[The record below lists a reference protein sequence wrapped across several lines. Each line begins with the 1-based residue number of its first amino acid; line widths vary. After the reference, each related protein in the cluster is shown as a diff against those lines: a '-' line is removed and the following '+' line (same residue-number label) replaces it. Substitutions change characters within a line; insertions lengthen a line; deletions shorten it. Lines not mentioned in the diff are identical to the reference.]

1 MSGWPLARAVS
12 RAGQLGV
19 VSATCLDTVMVRRLQ
34 DGDPGGHTRR
44 ALAHFPSQDAV
55 REVLD
60 RYFLP
65 GGRAAGQPYRRVP
78 LPGVPL
84 QPENER
90 LTVMA
95 NFVEVW
101 LAREGHGGT
110 VGVNLL
116 TKVQLQ
122 TLPGLYGA
130 VLAGVH
136 VVLMGAGIPRDVPQV
151 LDRFAAGQA
160 ATLRLDV
167 TGAAAPT
174 VLTFDPAS
182 LGLEGVPLARPA
194 FLPVVSSNVLAAML
208 ARRGEGAVQGFVVEG
223 PTAGGHSAPPRG
235 DRALDERGEPRYGPK
250 DEVDLQALAAL
261 GLPFWLAGGTGSPE
275 ALRDAWARGAA
286 GVQVGTLFAY
296 CEESGLRA
304 DLRDRALRGARR
316 GELRVRTDP
325 HASPTGFPF
334 KVVMLPGTLADPDVY
349 AARTRRCDLGY
360 LRESYA
366 RPDGLVGF
374 RCPAEPVGEYTR
386 KGGRAEDTRGRMCL
400 CNALLA
406 DVGLGQTQPQGPEPA
421 LLTSGDDLRSAGR
434 WPHGQV
440 PDSGPGQDTSG
451 YAALDALRYLLD

>member
-1 MSGWPLARAVS
+1 MVQGEREGVHPDSPARPPTTPPDHQRADDQQTARPARTSIPPVIQGGMGVGVSGWPLARAVS

-160 ATLRLDV
+160 AI
-167 TGAAAPT
+167 
-174 VLTFDPAS
+174 
-182 LGLEGVPLARPA
+182 
-194 FLPVVSSNVLAAML
+194 
-208 ARRGEGAVQGFVVEG
+208 
-223 PTAGGHSAPPRG
+223 
-235 DRALDERGEPRYGPK
+235 
-250 DEVDLQALAAL
+250 
-261 GLPFWLAGGTGSPE
+261 
-275 ALRDAWARGAA
+275 
-286 GVQVGTLFAY
+286 
-296 CEESGLRA
+296 
-304 DLRDRALRGARR
+304 
-316 GELRVRTDP
+316 TD
-325 HASPTGFPF
+325 
-334 KVVMLPGTLADPDVY
+334 
-349 AARTRRCDLGY
+349 
-360 LRESYA
+360 
-366 RPDGLVGF
+366 
-374 RCPAEPVGEYTR
+374 CP
-386 KGGRAEDTRGRMCL
+386 
-400 CNALLA
+400 
-406 DVGLGQTQPQGPEPA
+406 
-421 LLTSGDDLRSAGR
+421 
-434 WPHGQV
+434 
-440 PDSGPGQDTSG
+440 
-451 YAALDALRYLLD
+451 